1 MPTDR
6 RPLLPRPGDEL
17 PEVRVDL
24 GSSRLVAYAGATWDW
39 HPLHHDTAYARAA
52 GLERPVAD
60 GQMFGALLA
69 SALQRWAGG
78 SARLESL
85 GMRYRRPVYVDDT
98 VALAGRVTGV
108 DGDEDGV
115 RVRLEQTVRNGG
127 SIAVSA
133 TAALLLPPSAGHQA
147 GRVDEGTPR

>member
-24 GSSRLVAYAGATWDW
+24 DSSRLVAYAGATWDW
-39 HPLHHDTAYARAA
+39 HPLHHDTAYARTA
-52 GLERPVAD
+52 GLERPLAD

-69 SALQRWAGG
+69 SALLRWAGG

-85 GMRYRRPVYVDDT
+85 GMRYRSPVYVDDT
-98 VALAGRVTGV
+98 VTLGGRVTEV
-108 DGDEDGV
+108 HGDDDGV
-115 RVRLEQTVRNGG
+115 RVRLEQTVRNGS

-133 TAALLLPPSAGHQA
+133 TAALLLPPSAGHRAGQA
-147 GRVDEGTPR
+147 DEGTPR